1 MNLKKR
7 NVVEENK
14 KLLAAIKMTSTHS
27 NFSSIY
33 IAGKV
38 AHAVRNHELFRMSST
53 WLKRIWFR
61 YTG

>member
-14 KLLAAIKMTSTHS
+14 KLLTAIKMTSTHS
-27 NFSSIY
+27 NFSPIY

-53 WLKRIWFR
+53 
-61 YTG
+61 